1 VDPSDDDLLIL
12 VDSTDAEIG
21 FETKRACHDGDGA
34 LHRAFSVFLFNPAG
48 QVLLQKRAAGK
59 RLWAGYWSN
68 SCCSHPRKGEVAS
81 AAAVR
86 RTAEELGIEAVLN
99 YLFKFE
105 YQARFGEAG
114 TEHELCYVYIGKT
127 DEEPAPDPDEIDDW
141 AWLDPAA
148 LDEAIAADPQL
159 YTPWFK
165 MEWQRLRKEH
175 AADIAAL

>member
-1 VDPSDDDLLIL
+1 
-12 VDSTDAEIG
+12 
-21 FETKRACHDGDGA
+21 
-34 LHRAFSVFLFNPAG
+34 
-48 QVLLQKRAAGK
+48 
-59 RLWAGYWSN
+59 
-68 SCCSHPRKGEVAS
+68 VAS

-86 RTAEELGIEAVLN
+86 RTVEELGIEAVLN

-148 LDEAIAADPQL
+148 LDEAIAADPES

-165 MEWQRLRKEH
+165 MEWQRLRNEH
-175 AADIAAL
+175 TADIAAL

>member
-1 VDPSDDDLLIL
+1 MDPSDADTLIL
-12 VDSTDAEIG
+12 VNSTDAEVG
-21 FETKRACHDGDGA
+21 FETKRACHDGDGK

-48 QVLLQKRAAGK
+48 QVLLHKRAAGK

-68 SCCSHPRKGEVAS
+68 SCCSHPRRGEVADS
-81 AAAVR
+81 AAVR
-86 RTAEELGIEAVLN
+86 RTMEELRIEAVLK

-105 YQARFGEAG
+105 YHARFGEAG
-114 TEHELCYVYIGKT
+114 SEHELCYVYVGRSAQT
-127 DEEPAPDPDEIDDW
+127 PSPDPDEIDEW

-148 LDEAIAADPQL
+148 VDEAIAASPDR

-165 MEWQRLRKEH
+165 MEWRRIRDEH